1 MPIHDANFKEPTVTE
16 QVMIVTLREVI
27 EGLMYHNENVRMSDA
42 LNAEAKQHSR
52 YVSLKDAVVYS
63 IATGREILRT
73 AFLVVSH
80 SHIIYMTPK
89 AAVRVA
95 VHPGLEEENGKGEA
109 GADVGSDDLLP
120 DTPEIHWHSVAPA
133 GVPMSPQA
141 GRGASAS
148 AVAAATVGA
157 TSTAGAT
164 RNMDASAKVSAEPS
178 PMVHAPSDQH
188 LASRQ
193 AMLKTLAAIRAHAED
208 HKAVMGAAGRDLD

>member
-1 MPIHDANFKEPTVTE
+1 MHDAKFKEPTVTE

-27 EGLMYHNENVRMSDA
+27 EGVMYHNENVRLSDA

-95 VHPGLEEENGKGEA
+95 VHPGLEAENGKDDRDA
-109 GADVGSDDLLP
+109 GVGTDDLLP
-120 DTPEIHWHSVAPA
+120 DTPEVHWHSVAPA
-133 GVPMSPQA
+133 GATMSHGA
-141 GRGASAS
+141 GSPGGLDGTAV
-148 AVAAATVGA
+148 AVAAATVD
-157 TSTAGAT
+157 AT
-164 RNMDASAKVSAEPS
+164 RTMDATAKVGPAP
-178 PMVHAPSDQH
+178 PPAAHAPADQH
-188 LASRQ
+188 IVSRQ

-208 HKAVMGAAGRDLD
+208 HKVVMGAAGRDLD